1 LMDDADIDRCIREI
15 VDAVKHKHLSV
26 DACTCARI
34 FAELKYPE
42 EAIQAMSMGD
52 LEKLMKES
60 RFYKETLGKGRVEGK
75 EEGKA
80 EGREES
86 IISALAARF
95 GSVPDRL
102 SRRIHSIRERNS
114 ALLDDLL
121 KLAVTTKDIGE
132 FERKLGEIG

>member
-1 LMDDADIDRCIREI
+1 
-15 VDAVKHKHLSV
+15 
-26 DACTCARI
+26 
-34 FAELKYPE
+34 
-42 EAIQAMSMGD
+42 
-52 LEKLMKES
+52 MKES

-75 EEGKA
+75 V

-102 SRRIHSIRERNS
+102 SRRIHSSRERNS
-114 ALLDDLL
+114 DLLDDLL
-121 KLAVTTKDIGE
+121 KLAVTAKDISE